1 MGVLARNYE
10 KIYFRENVVV
20 TKNLPTIFPN
30 KSGAHKKKKK
40 TVFRP
45 SKKKNVVENSKSAH
59 SPGQPLFQA
68 LHGIL
73 ESLIAAFSRKHH
85 TCTVWGYQQILF
97 FFLDFSMVNHQ
108 HQSQGIT
115 GKPIPFFFFLASF
128 FLQRL
133 KNCFLPVF
141 FDILVLIQSILDQF
155 SKITI
160 FSMEFEMC
168 FSNVFS
174 LAPEINDFFR
184 CLRLWNFSTGGNATE
199 WSTFLKTGPPKRT
212 LYIYRL

>member
-1 MGVLARNYE
+1 MGVLAD
-10 KIYFRENVVV
+10 IV
-20 TKNLPTIFPN
+20 
-30 KSGAHKKKKK
+30 
-40 TVFRP
+40 
-45 SKKKNVVENSKSAH
+45 
-59 SPGQPLFQA
+59 
-68 LHGIL
+68 
-73 ESLIAAFSRKHH
+73 
-85 TCTVWGYQQILF
+85 F
-97 FFLDFSMVNHQ
+97 FFRLQ
-108 HQSQGIT
+108 Y
-115 GKPIPFFFFLASF
+115 GKPLASIPGNHWETNTIFFFLASF

-184 CLRLWNFSTGGNATE
+184 CLRLWNFSTGGKATE
-199 WSTFLKTGPPKRT
+199 WSTFLKTEPPKRT
-212 LYIYRL
+212 LYYNVHTNTQIMYSTGTGTVHYCK

>member
-10 KIYFRENVVV
+10 KIYFRENVVE
-20 TKNLPTIFPN
+20 TKNLPPYFPI
-30 KSGAHKKKKK
+30 SLVRTKKKKNQFFGPQKKLTVNFFQKCTQLKLAPVPGSARNLRKSYRGIFEK
-40 TVFRP
+40 TPYMYSMGVLADI
-45 SKKKNVVENSKSAH
+45 V
-59 SPGQPLFQA
+59 
-68 LHGIL
+68 
-73 ESLIAAFSRKHH
+73 
-85 TCTVWGYQQILF
+85 

-184 CLRLWNFSTGGNATE
+184 CLRLWNFSTGGKATE

-212 LYIYRL
+212 LL